1 MPRLH
6 YSNHLEKLIVPL
18 AHELDKR
25 DPFDTAD
32 IVVPN
37 FSLEKWISLKLAQI
51 RGIAANLRFI
61 TLEKAINEGLQ
72 NKLSERHYALLK
84 PETIQCLLLE
94 VLREKLASSDPLW
107 LPVRSYLAP
116 QTFIRPQAREHRIY
130 QLAGRLTRLFLEYE
144 FSRNDEL
151 LTPWLSGQNAIDPD
165 PLGAESWQRALWTEI
180 FGPEGKLTRHNLN
193 ARHSSSADFQAELF
207 SLTQLSRIC
216 QHKENPQNAS
226 PSIENDKAAKAPL
239 HVFGVSYLSQFHQ
252 KALTEQLA
260 HVRDIHVYALNPC
273 MEFWEDVQSLG
284 ESKAANLR
292 ALAAERQRFKKKT
305 ALTET
310 EIVLGE
316 LLQDEE
322 DNPFLQ
328 AWGRPG
334 RENIRLLNQ
343 WTDWNFTPWFVEAD
357 SVEITTEGTENPQH
371 NVLSQLQ
378 EDILFREPR
387 RVKSLELEQDDS
399 LMILACANPRR
410 EVEAVASLIWDWI
423 RRDPD
428 LKLNECAVIV
438 HDMERY
444 QHEIEQVFESIH
456 NLPYHLI
463 DGASGSA
470 GRLEDAATALL
481 ALCFTEYSR
490 RDLFT
495 LINNPCFLG
504 KFEDSA
510 PAGKSSLGEP
520 LQIEKWLEW
529 ADELN
534 VFYGIDNESQQAQGY
549 LHLEQDI
556 YHWEQAFRRLTLAEM
571 VTAPAETGI
580 LSIAEQQIAPAKL
593 PDEWSEEAAR
603 FMLILRSL
611 IADTRDLP
619 KWKMSGKEW
628 GEYLQILLK
637 TYLKPL
643 EQADEE
649 AFQNLLRNV
658 QAARYLDLAQ
668 EHERSFSFSTI
679 HEFFKQKQQSGTLQR
694 GHYLAEGVTVS
705 SFQPMRPIPFKA
717 VFLLGLGEGM
727 FPTPYQRD
735 TLDLRHIP
743 VKLSPAVEGQKFRE
757 RRLGD
762 VSVTE
767 RDRYMFLETLVSTR
781 KHLVLSYVSRND
793 RTDDELNPSSIIQ
806 TLVDELDSGYLQNNF
821 EKIQHPLKA
830 YSLSYFP
837 ELTDSES
844 ENARPKSSLPN
855 YDPAAFRQA
864 RVFRTRELFEQEFPN
879 TGSSAGF
886 QRISP
891 EWLSPEVIQ
900 VIAENDFHPVVPESS
915 TKNNNHP
922 VSFTRL
928 RKFLESPLQSTAT
941 QLLRL
946 DEDEEERDD
955 KIDEP
960 FVLERLSE
968 WSLLRK
974 VWDNALTLPQNS
986 PRSAAQPEWEELYIL
1001 QAQRM
1006 ELEGEMPSGIFKG
1019 AMQTRHLR
1027 ILNSWQKQLCAALKV
1042 DWPLLKKNLRQ
1053 YHLGPVPEGTFDS
1066 GLTDSHQLFPA
1077 LCIENENSAE
1087 SETKINETKFYGKTE
1102 WWYTDESENWQV
1114 IYLSERESKEK
1125 SWLRHFLDVLILRAA
1140 DLLPENA
1147 KVSGLCIAAE
1157 GKLKSKTIRL
1167 PAQQQARDYL
1177 FNLLQEMN
1185 AENAAVLMPI
1195 ESVLEIAKENLNSS
1209 TYNQRFTEWMDNK
1222 LNSSREIKGISSE
1235 YGPVKYIKDA
1245 AYPENPYQLMN
1256 RRFQLF
1262 FETFSV

>member
-6 YSNHLEKLIVPL
+6 YSNHLESLIVPL
-18 AHELDKR
+18 AQELDKR

-51 RGIAANLRFI
+51 CGIAANLRFI

-72 NKLSERHYALLK
+72 QNLSGRHYTLLK

-94 VLREKLASSDPLW
+94 VLREKLETSDPLW
-107 LPVRSYLAP
+107 LPVRGYLTP
-116 QTFIRPQAREHRIY
+116 QTKIRPEAAEHRIY
-130 QLAGRLTRLFLEYE
+130 QLAGRLTHLFLEYE
-144 FSRNDEL
+144 FSRNEEL
-151 LTPWLSGQNAIDPD
+151 LNSWLDGQNAVDQD
-165 PLGAESWQRALWTEI
+165 PLGTESWQRILWTEL
-180 FGPEGKLTRHNLN
+180 FGADGKIPRHNQN
-193 ARHSSSADFQAELF
+193 ARQSVSEEFQPELF
-207 SLTQLSRIC
+207 TLTQLYRIC
-216 QHKENPQNAS
+216 QDKPNQQNATFNKES
-226 PSIENDKAAKAPL
+226 L
-239 HVFGVSYLSQFHQ
+239 HVFGVSYLSRFHQ

-273 MEFWEDVQSLG
+273 MEFWEDIQSLG
-284 ESKAANLR
+284 ESKAAVLR
-292 ALAAERQRFKKKT
+292 SLETDRNRFSNQKS
-305 ALTET
+305 LSET
-310 EIVLGE
+310 EIALGE
-316 LLQDEE
+316 LFQDEN

-334 RENIRLLNQ
+334 RENMRLLNQ
-343 WTDWNFTPWFVEAD
+343 WSDWNFTPWFVEKGV
-357 SVEITTEGTENPQH
+357 STTLTEDAENPQP
-371 NVLSQLQ
+371 NVLKQLQ

-387 RVKSLELEQDDS
+387 RLKSLELEQDES
-399 LMILACANPRR
+399 LMVLACANPRR

-428 LKLNECAVIV
+428 LRLNECAVIV
-438 HDMERY
+438 HDMNLY
-444 QHEIEQVFESIH
+444 QHQIEQVFESIY

-463 DGASGSA
+463 DGISGSA
-470 GRLEDAATALL
+470 GRLEDAANSLL
-481 ALCFTEYSR
+481 GLCFTEYSR
-490 RDLFT
+490 HDLFS
-495 LINNPCFLG
+495 LLKNPCFLG
-504 KFEDSA
+504 KFEDGM
-510 PAGKSSLGEP
+510 PTGKSFPGEA

-534 VFYGIDNESQQAQGY
+534 VFYGIDNESQEAQGY

-556 YHWEQAFRRLTLAEM
+556 YHWEQAFRRLTLGEM
-571 VTAPAETGI
+571 VTAPVETGFI
-580 LSIAEQQIAPAKL
+580 SISNQQLVPADL
-593 PDEWSEEAAR
+593 PEEWGEEAAR
-603 FMLILRSL
+603 FMLIVRSL

-628 GEYLQILLK
+628 GRYLRILLK

-658 QAARYLDLAQ
+658 LAIRDLDLAQ
-668 EHERSFSFSTI
+668 EDARKFSFSTI
-679 HEFFKQKQQSGTLQR
+679 YEFFKQKQQSATLQR

-717 VFLLGLGEGM
+717 VFLLGMGEGL

-743 VKLSPAVEGQKFRE
+743 VPLSPAVEGQNFRE

-806 TLVDELDSGYLQNNF
+806 TLVDELGSGYLKARF
-821 EKIQHPLKA
+821 EKTLHPLKP

-844 ENARPKSSLPN
+844 KIFTAKNRLPN

-864 RVFRTRELFEQEFPN
+864 RVFRTRQLFDQQFPR
-879 TGSSAGF
+879 TGRSGGF

-891 EWLSPEVIQ
+891 EWLSPEVKQ
-900 VIAENDFHPVVPESS
+900 SLTENTFRTIAPESAS
-915 TKNNNHP
+915 ETNLRT

-928 RKFLESPLQSTAT
+928 RKFLESPLQSTASH
-941 QLLRL
+941 LLRL
-946 DEDEEERDD
+946 DEDEEERGD

-960 FVLERLSE
+960 LVLERLSE
-968 WSLLRK
+968 WSLIRK
-974 VWDNALTLPQNS
+974 VWDNALTVRENS
-986 PRSAAQPEWEELYIL
+986 SYSKAHPEWQKLYQL
-1001 QAQRM
+1001 HAQHM

-1027 ILNSWQKQLCAALKV
+1027 ILKSWQKQLTATLQI
-1042 DWPLLKKNLRQ
+1042 DWSTLQKNLRQ
-1053 YHLGPVPEGTFDS
+1053 FHFGAVRVGTFDS
-1066 GLTDSHQLFPA
+1066 GLTESHQLHPE
-1077 LCIENENSAE
+1077 LSIENENPAE
-1087 SETKINETKFYGKTE
+1087 SEEKNICTKIHGKTE
-1102 WWYTDESENWQV
+1102 WCYTDDSENWHL
-1114 IYLSERESKEK
+1114 IYFSERESKDK
-1125 SWLRHFLDVLILRAA
+1125 TWLRHFLDVLILRAA
-1140 DLLPENA
+1140 NVLPENA
-1147 KVSGLCIAAE
+1147 KVTGLCIAPE
-1157 GKLKSKTIRL
+1157 GKLRSREIRL
-1167 PAQQQARDYL
+1167 PARQQAQDYL
-1177 FNLLQEMN
+1177 FDLVHEMN
-1185 AENAAVLMPI
+1185 AENAAVLMPV
-1195 ESVLEIAKENLNSS
+1195 ESVFELAKENLSS
-1209 TYNQRFTEWMDNK
+1209 TNYNQRFVEWMDGK
-1222 LNSSREIKGISSE
+1222 LNSPRENMGISSQ
-1235 YGPVKYIKDA
+1235 YGTVKFLKDVP
-1245 AYPENPYQLMN
+1245 YPENPYQLMN

-1262 FETFSV
+1262 FETISA